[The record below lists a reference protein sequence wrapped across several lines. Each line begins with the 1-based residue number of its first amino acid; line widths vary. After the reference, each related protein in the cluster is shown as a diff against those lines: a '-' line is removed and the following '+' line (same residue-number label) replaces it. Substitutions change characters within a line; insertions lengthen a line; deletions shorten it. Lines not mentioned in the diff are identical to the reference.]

1 MGGHADATLRRIAR
15 LADGWLPLG
24 KPEAMRPL
32 VERLRLY
39 AQEAGRDPAQIG
51 LEAMVNSREGQPDD
65 WVRQIEAW
73 RELGQPILLSV
84 QSVEALHRSA
94 SISRLSAAIRRSLSP
109 DGSKEALP
117 VFSEQE

>member
-1 MGGHADATLRRIAR
+1 MGGHADAALRRIAR

-65 WVRQIEAW
+65 WVRQTEAW
-73 RELGQPILLSV
+73 RELGATHITFGTAGRGFTSV
-84 QSVEALHRSA
+84 SEHIEAIRSYKASVES
-94 SISRLSAAIRRSLSP
+94 
-109 DGSKEALP
+109 
-117 VFSEQE
+117 